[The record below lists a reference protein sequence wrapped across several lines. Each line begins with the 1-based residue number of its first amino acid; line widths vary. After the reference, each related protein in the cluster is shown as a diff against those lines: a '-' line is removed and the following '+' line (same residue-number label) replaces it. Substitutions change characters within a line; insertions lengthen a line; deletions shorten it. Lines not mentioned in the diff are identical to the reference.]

1 MVHVSASCNP
11 NFHATGAH
19 YINADTTAFMQFI
32 QADLFK
38 DLPAL
43 RMIIPHGGGGV
54 PYHWG
59 RYRGLAQDMKRPPLA
74 DMIRHNVFFDT
85 CVYHQA
91 GIDLLTKIVPVDNIL
106 FGSEMVGA
114 VRGIDP
120 EDRAVL
126 RRHEAVHRRGAR
138 AECRGP
144 QEDLRGQR
152 AEGLSAP
159 QQETQVKPIIVRN
172 IPRADAGDIRM
183 LGDLGVATVHEAQ
196 GRTGLMRPYMRPIYS
211 TAKAAGSAVT
221 VSCAPGDNL
230 MIHAA
235 VECLRPGDILVVT
248 TTSESTD
255 GMFGELLGESARAHG
270 AVGLVIDAGVRD
282 VAELTVMDFP
292 VWSKAISA
300 QGTVKATPG
309 SVNVPVVCAGAPVKP
324 GDVIVADADGIVVVP
339 RLEASEVRR
348 LARDRFAKESQT
360 RERLKKGELGLDFY
374 GLRAKLAELGVVY
387 VEKDGRG

>member
-1 MVHVSASCNP
+1 
-11 NFHATGAH
+11 
-19 YINADTTAFMQFI
+19 
-32 QADLFK
+32 
-38 DLPAL
+38 
-43 RMIIPHGGGGV
+43 
-54 PYHWG
+54 
-59 RYRGLAQDMKRPPLA
+59 
-74 DMIRHNVFFDT
+74 
-85 CVYHQA
+85 
-91 GIDLLTKIVPVDNIL
+91 
-106 FGSEMVGA
+106 
-114 VRGIDP
+114 
-120 EDRAVL
+120 
-126 RRHEAVHRRGAR
+126 
-138 AECRGP
+138 
-144 QEDLRGQR
+144 
-152 AEGLSAP
+152 
-159 QQETQVKPIIVRN
+159 VKPIIVKN

-235 VECLRPGDILVVT
+235 IECLRPGDILVVT

-270 AVGLVIDAGVRD
+270 ATGLVIDAGVRD
-282 VAELTVMDFP
+282 VAELTAMDFP

-309 SVNVPVVCAGAPVKP
+309 SVNVRVVCAGAQVNP

-387 VEKDGRG
+387 VEKDE